1 MIARCRQIFNQCID
15 SLRASFSQ
23 ASSESLRRDSR
34 LLVRQIQSSLQL
46 QPVALAVEAISAL
59 GLLFLMWEVENHAFL
74 ITWFIFV
81 GMHIYASLEFTRRF
95 WADRH
100 RHARIALWV
109 RTWMVIAGGAGLIWA
124 VAGAFFSISH

>member
-59 GLLFLMWEVENHAFL
+59 GLLFL
-74 ITWFIFV
+74 
-81 GMHIYASLEFTRRF
+81 
-95 WADRH
+95 
-100 RHARIALWV
+100 
-109 RTWMVIAGGAGLIWA
+109 
-124 VAGAFFSISH
+124 